1 MRPQRL
7 VPSALALAATAAGVI
22 PIAARSPTSAATQ
35 RPRPRLPPIAQQR
48 PPDHLDF
55 FTFYD
60 FAPTLQAGWSYG
72 LSPSL
77 SDIVAAHRATGLQSF
92 FGDLV
97 HSCLVSPTPGCNDT
111 AAAHYKVHQA
121 GIINRGNTLDPQ
133 WRVRPAPPTT
143 TTPPSPARLSQFL
156 HRPWPLRTAPPPP
169 LIRVDACARCVGQAN
184 IALLAKRLTPFIRN
198 GTILGVFI
206 GDELTC
212 CSNKMSFANLTAV
225 IDTLRAELGPG
236 VGVIYTNDGPGTEAN
251 DTTWPSVP
259 AGLDLLSFDLYDS
272 RKGRHYEVTEVK
284 AAFELVRPKL
294 RPHQRMMLVPG
305 IFGSHHAPPVCN
317 ATLAETSKELVT
329 KLDAYM
335 AWAREEPLIAGFC
348 PWHLL
353 NRSADQN
360 WKPGCDQE
368 VGAVAMPGVMAKLRE
383 MGEAILHP
391 KTARLK
397 LDDSAHDSRSTAPPS
412 VTPRRWRRFRP
423 RQSQPT
429 T

>member
-1 MRPQRL
+1 MR
-7 VPSALALAATAAGVI
+7 
-22 PIAARSPTSAATQ
+22 
-35 RPRPRLPPIAQQR
+35 
-48 PPDHLDF
+48 
-55 FTFYD
+55 
-60 FAPTLQAGWSYG
+60 
-72 LSPSL
+72 
-77 SDIVAAHRATGLQSF
+77 
-92 FGDLV
+92 
-97 HSCLVSPTPGCNDT
+97 CL
-111 AAAHYKVHQA
+111 
-121 GIINRGNTLDPQ
+121 
-133 WRVRPAPPTT
+133 
-143 TTPPSPARLSQFL
+143 
-156 HRPWPLRTAPPPP
+156 
-169 LIRVDACARCVGQAN
+169 GQAN
-184 IALLAKRLTPFIRN
+184 IALLARRLTPFIRN

-236 VGVIYTNDGPGTEAN
+236 LGVIYTNDGPGTEAN

-259 AGLDLLSFDLYDS
+259 AGLDLLSFDLCTYTFSSSPFVSFEASSQLLCTDDS

-353 NRSADQN
+353 NRSVDQN

-368 VGAVAMPGVMAKLRE
+368 VGAMAMPAVMAKLRE

-391 KTARLK
+391 KAARLK
-397 LDDSAHDSRSTAPPS
+397 LDDSAHDSEGRSGCVGSRGTRLPDCACG
-412 VTPRRWRRFRP
+412 RP
-423 RQSQPT
+423 REWTPPRSWRNAT
-429 T
+429 TSTRTPCSARSRRGGWLREA